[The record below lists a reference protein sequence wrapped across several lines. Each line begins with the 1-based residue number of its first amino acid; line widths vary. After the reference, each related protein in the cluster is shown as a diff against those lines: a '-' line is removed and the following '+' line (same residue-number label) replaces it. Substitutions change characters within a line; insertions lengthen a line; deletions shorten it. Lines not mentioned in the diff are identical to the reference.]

1 MDQGPQA
8 CGRYWTPI
16 SKNDDGIP
24 QYVQAMRTVLTLL
37 SIQLEPNTMIMIK
50 NVDIHMIYTLQ
61 GKISCIDYKVKPNV
75 LVTR

>member
-8 CGRYWTPI
+8 RGPYWTPI
-16 SKNDDGIP
+16 SKNEDGIP
-24 QYVQAMRTVLTLL
+24 QYVQARRTVLTLL
-37 SIQLEPNTMIMIK
+37 SIQLEPKTIIIIK
-50 NVDIHMIYTLQ
+50 KPRHTYNLQ